1 MRLFRSRLGLLVAL
15 GLGLSACQGAP
26 STHTPSSAGPSA
38 TASAAVSADPQ
49 RCERLA
55 RRGFTPC
62 PPTPDKMQLPPTTI
76 RNATNGAITDATA
89 QQWGRAFQLTQAYYR
104 WAMQNGV
111 RDALTSGVLADS
123 GLQTVGNLFGTDLR
137 DLDAAKQVD
146 ARLVYEPSRIPITQ
160 VVSIP
165 ADLQESMRRQGL
177 TPSSYG
183 LAVRFTGPTRRWIRF
198 ADGHQTVIVDK
209 DASAVVDGIIWGELR
224 SDPDL
229 GPIWF
234 EHGVYGCDGTVRVV
248 CQL

>member
-1 MRLFRSRLGLLVAL
+1 MRLSRSRIGLLVAL
-15 GLGLSACQGAP
+15 SLGLSACQGAP
-26 STHTPSSAGPSA
+26 SARTPSGSGSP
-38 TASAAVSADPQ
+38 TAASVAVSADSQ

-55 RRGFTPC
+55 KRGFTPC
-62 PPTPDKMQLPPTTI
+62 PPTPDKLQLPPTTI
-76 RNATNGAITDATA
+76 RNATNGAISDATA

-146 ARLVYEPSRIPITQ
+146 GRLVYEPSRIPITQ

-177 TPSSYG
+177 MPSSYG
-183 LAVRFTGPTRRWIRF
+183 LAVRFTGPTRRSIRF
-198 ADGHQTVIVDK
+198 ADGHETVIVDK
-209 DASAVVDGIIWGELR
+209 DASAVVDGIIWGEVR
-224 SDPDL
+224 SDRDL

-234 EHGVYGCDGTVRVV
+234 EHGVYGCDGAVRVV
-248 CQL
+248 CEL